1 MSCEKLMNGYSA
13 PIIYILYHSIILSFL
28 KPAANFI
35 YSIKLGLSA
44 HSKYILTPRL
54 YFPATSS
61 LPASS
66 LPFSQLAAQS
76 SQLSPIPHLR
86 YTSTPLRFVLYIA
99 ARSVRLW
106 KSSVYLKYTLKGG
119 CHDYLVHFCE
129 HSDVI
134 LL

>member
-13 PIIYILYHSIILSFL
+13 PIIYILYHSILLSFL

-35 YSIKLGLSA
+35 YSIKLVSL
-44 HSKYILTPRL
+44 HTRNIYL
-54 YFPATSS
+54 
-61 LPASS
+61 LPACISQQPAACSQQPSFLATRSS
-66 LPFSQLAAQS
+66 KLAAIAHPPSKVYVNYAQ
-76 SQLSPIPHLR
+76 
-86 YTSTPLRFVLYIA
+86 FVLYIA

-119 CHDYLVHFCE
+119 CHDYLAHFCE